1 MIEVY
6 DFSSHL
12 HPRRFALQRR
22 PPGPPHPCRGCWSPP
37 SPGFG
42 LWQRQPPLE
51 GSTRAQLRPPAVMMM
66 MMMISSFFLFF
77 NRRAPLTLY
86 ILSIRVIT
94 AVFFISADFHTAP
107 SMCVRHHRADN
118 KVFKISYSVSC
129 PHHSLHSPGRGAAL
143 IWDQWCIGELCSI
156 AAAGAPPPQR
166 KTRGARWWGGKF
178 YCS

>member
-1 MIEVY
+1 MAEAAASGGQHESTAASASCDDDDDD
-6 DFSSHL
+6 DF
-12 HPRRFALQRR
+12 
-22 PPGPPHPCRGCWSPP
+22 
-37 SPGFG
+37 
-42 LWQRQPPLE
+42 
-51 GSTRAQLRPPAVMMM
+51 
-66 MMMISSFFLFF
+66 FFFFFF